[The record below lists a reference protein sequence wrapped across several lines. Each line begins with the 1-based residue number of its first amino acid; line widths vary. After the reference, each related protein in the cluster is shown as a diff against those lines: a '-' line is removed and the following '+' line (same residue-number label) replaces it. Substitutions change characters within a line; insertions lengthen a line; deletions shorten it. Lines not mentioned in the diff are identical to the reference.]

1 MRITDNEEQQAD
13 SVTTYGDGERG
24 NKFLQSDFVLTRAG
38 VPGADAVVF
47 PPAVRLA
54 PLFVLEVV
62 IVEFL
67 LLRSRS
73 LSRADRPGFAIPA
86 GGGPAS
92 LEIVHGNSNC
102 ACPAACT

>member
-1 MRITDNEEQQAD
+1 MTGDEEQQAD
-13 SVTTYGDGERG
+13 SVTQLNIISREGVTLD
-24 NKFLQSDFVLTRAG
+24 QSDFVLTRAG

-54 PLFVLEVV
+54 PLFALEVV

-86 GGGPAS
+86 GGGPAN

-102 ACPAACT
+102 AWPAACT